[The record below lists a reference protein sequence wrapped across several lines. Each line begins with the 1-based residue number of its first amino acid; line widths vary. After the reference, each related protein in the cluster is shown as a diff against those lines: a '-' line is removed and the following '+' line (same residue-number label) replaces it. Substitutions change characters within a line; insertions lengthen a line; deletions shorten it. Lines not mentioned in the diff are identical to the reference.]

1 MFTKPDFNAIL
12 TPWVHN
18 PNMPLYVYKSINQ
31 DGEFLKGKM
40 TAENEV
46 DLEQRLRDNR
56 QDLVSFRATREGG
69 ISFGGKVKSPDKI
82 MLCIQLQQLDK
93 AGVPILQSLA
103 DLRDSIEAPAL
114 KSIVADV
121 YENVRN
127 GALLSEAM
135 SKHPKTFDSVFAGLV
150 AAGENTGSL
159 HESFGSLAEHLKWN
173 AEIKRKVKKA
183 VTYPIFTLILMV
195 GVVIFM
201 MLGVVPQIQSF
212 LTSQG
217 QELPGHTKALIATSD
232 FFGNYWWAILPI
244 PFIFVAVVK
253 ASKKASHSFAVKW
266 DAFMMKLPM
275 IGSPI
280 KKIDMA
286 RFTRFFSIL
295 YTSGIDILE
304 CLKVGKQVVNN
315 QALKESIDSV
325 RRTVSDGSSLT
336 NALTQTGQFPTL
348 VLRMFKIGEESG
360 NMKDALENV
369 NFFYDQEVNDA
380 VDAIIGAIKPLMTLL
395 LGGLLIWIA
404 VAMFGPLYNTIGQME
419 F

>member
-1 MFTKPDFNAIL
+1 
-12 TPWVHN
+12 
-18 PNMPLYVYKSINQ
+18 MPLYVYKAINKE
-31 DGEFLKGKM
+31 GEFLKGKM

-46 DLEQRLRDNR
+46 DLEQRLKELRA
-56 QDLVSFRATREGG
+56 DLVSCRPVREGG
-69 ISFGGKVKSPDKI
+69 FGFGGKVKSSDLI
-82 MLCIQLQQLDK
+82 MLCVQLQQLDK

-103 DLRDSIEAPAL
+103 DLRDSIESTNL

-135 SKHPKTFDSVFAGLV
+135 AKHPRVFDTVFAGLV
-150 AAGENTGSL
+150 SAGENTGSL
-159 HESFGSLAEHLKWN
+159 HESFASLSDHIKWN

-195 GVVIFM
+195 GVVAFM
-201 MLGVVPQIQSF
+201 MVGVVPQITSF

-217 QELPGHTKALIATSD
+217 QELPGHTKALIATSG
-232 FFGNYWWAILPI
+232 FFAHYWFIILPI
-244 PFIFVAVVK
+244 PFVIFTGIK
-253 ASKKASHSFAVKW
+253 AAKKSSYKFALKW
-266 DAFMMKLPM
+266 DSVMMRMPI
-275 IGSPI
+275 IGKPI
-280 KKIDMA
+280 KKIDLA

-304 CLKVGKQVVNN
+304 CLRIGRQVVNN
-315 QALKESIDSV
+315 LAVKASIDEV
-325 RRTVSDGSSLT
+325 RASVSDGSSLT
-336 NALTQTGQFPTL
+336 AALTKTGQFPTL

-369 NFFYDQEVNDA
+369 NFFYDQEVNDS
-380 VDAIIGAIKPLMTLL
+380 VEAIIGTIKPVMTLL

>member
-1 MFTKPDFNAIL
+1 
-12 TPWVHN
+12 
-18 PNMPLYVYKSINQ
+18 MPLYIYKAINQ
-31 DGEFLKGKM
+31 KGEYLKGKM
-40 TAENEV
+40 TAENEM
-46 DLEQRLRDNR
+46 DLEQRLKELRT
-56 QDLVSFRATREGG
+56 DLISCRAVREHGF
-69 ISFGGKVKSPDKI
+69 SLSGKVKTPDLI
-82 MLCIQLQQLDK
+82 MLCVQLQQLDK

-103 DLRDSIEAPAL
+103 DLRDSIESPNL
-114 KSIVADV
+114 KSIVADI

-135 SKHPKTFDSVFAGLV
+135 AKHPKVFDSVFAGLV

-159 HESFGSLAEHLKWN
+159 HESFGSLSNHLKWN

-195 GVVIFM
+195 GVVAFM
-201 MLGVVPQIQSF
+201 MVGVVPQITSF

-217 QELPGHTKALIATSD
+217 QELPGHTKALIATSN
-232 FFGNYWWAILPI
+232 FFAHYWFIIIPI
-244 PFIFVAVVK
+244 PFILFAAIK
-253 ASKKASHSFAVKW
+253 AGKRASYNFAMKW
-266 DAFMMKLPM
+266 DAAMMKMPI
-275 IGSPI
+275 IGKPI
-280 KKIDMA
+280 KKIDLA

-304 CLKVGKQVVNN
+304 CLKIGKQVVNN
-315 QALKESIDSV
+315 LAVKASIDEV
-325 RRTVSDGSSLT
+325 RTTVSEGSSLT
-336 NALTQTGQFPTL
+336 AALTKTGQFPTL

-380 VDAIIGAIKPLMTLL
+380 VDAIIGTIKPVMTLL

>member
-1 MFTKPDFNAIL
+1 
-12 TPWVHN
+12 
-18 PNMPLYVYKSINQ
+18 MPLYIYKAIDKQ
-31 DGEFLKGKM
+31 GEFLKGKM
-40 TAENEV
+40 TAENEM
-46 DLEQRLRDNR
+46 DLEQRLRESR
-56 QDLVSFRATREGG
+56 VDLVSFRAQREGG
-69 ISFGGKVKSPDKI
+69 FSFGGGVKSADLI
-82 MLCIQLQQLDK
+82 MLCVQLQQLDK

-103 DLRDSIEAPAL
+103 DLRDSIEVPNL
-114 KSIVADV
+114 KTIVADI

-135 SKHPKTFDSVFAGLV
+135 AKHPKVFDSVFAGLV

-159 HESFGSLAEHLKWN
+159 HESFGSLSDHLKWN

-183 VTYPIFTLILMV
+183 VTYPIFTLILMI
-195 GVVIFM
+195 GVVAFM
-201 MLGVVPQIQSF
+201 MVGVVPQITSF

-232 FFGNYWWAILPI
+232 FFANYWFIILPI
-244 PFIFVAVVK
+244 PFVIFAAIK
-253 ASKKASHSFAVKW
+253 AAKKASYGFALKW
-266 DAFMMKLPM
+266 DAMMMKVPIL
-275 IGSPI
+275 GKPI
-280 KKIDMA
+280 KKIDLA

-315 QALKESIDSV
+315 LALKASIDSV
-325 RRTVSDGSSLT
+325 RTSVSDGSTLT
-336 NALTQTGQFPTL
+336 AALTKTEQFPTL

-369 NFFYDQEVNDA
+369 NFFYDREVNDA
-380 VDAIIGAIKPLMTLL
+380 VDAIIGVIKPAMTLM

>member
-1 MFTKPDFNAIL
+1 
-12 TPWVHN
+12 
-18 PNMPLYVYKSINQ
+18 MPLYVYKAINPK
-31 DGEFLKGKM
+31 GEFLKGKM
-40 TAENEV
+40 TAENEM
-46 DLEQRLRDNR
+46 DLEQRLKDNR
-56 QDLVSFRATREGG
+56 YDLVSCRALRDGAFH
-69 ISFGGKVKSPDKI
+69 FGGGVKSPDLI
-82 MLCIQLQQLDK
+82 MLCVQLQQLDK

-103 DLRDSIEAPAL
+103 DLRDSIEVHNL
-114 KSIVADV
+114 KMIVADI

-135 SKHPKTFDSVFAGLV
+135 SKHPRTFDSVFTGLV
-150 AAGENTGSL
+150 AAGEQTGSL
-159 HESFGSLAEHLKWN
+159 HESFASLADHLKWN

-195 GVVIFM
+195 GVVAFM
-201 MLGVVPQIQSF
+201 MVGVVPQIQSF

-232 FFGNYWWAILPI
+232 FFAAYWFVILPI
-244 PFIFVAVVK
+244 PFVFYASVK
-253 ASKKASHSFAVKW
+253 AGKKASYNFWLKW
-266 DAFMMKLPM
+266 DTMMMKLPVL
-275 IGSPI
+275 GKPI
-280 KKIDMA
+280 RKIDLA

-295 YTSGIDILE
+295 YTSGIDILD

-315 QALKESIDSV
+315 QAMKAAIDSV
-325 RRTVSDGSSLT
+325 RTSVSDGNTLT
-336 NALTQTGQFPTL
+336 AALTKTGQFPTL

-369 NFFYDQEVNDA
+369 NFFYDREVNDS
-380 VDAIIGAIKPLMTLL
+380 VDAIIGTIKPLMTLL